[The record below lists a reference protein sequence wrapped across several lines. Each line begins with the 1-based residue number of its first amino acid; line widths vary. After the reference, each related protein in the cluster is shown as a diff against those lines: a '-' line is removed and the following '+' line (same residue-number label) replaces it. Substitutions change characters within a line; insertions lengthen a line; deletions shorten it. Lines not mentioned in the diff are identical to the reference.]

1 MSWGAMMG
9 LGQGLQQVG
18 GMISDNYKEKMRNQ
32 LELEREERQEERA
45 KARELWKRSQFSGQY
60 EIDDATGR
68 KYKLDM
74 DHNRIDEG
82 VPLTEREIR
91 EREQADS
98 LAKLTLLGKQQD
110 VEKGGLD
117 LTIKRADA
125 ENAGNMSA
133 LERQLAEL
141 KLTTERERAA
151 SLSRGNRGNT
161 GNSASDTAPTQAQ
174 AAKLLTSEYKTL
186 IDSYVGTAKEPGNL
200 TRAEVEEIAMEVVR
214 AAAIQRKD
222 PSVMFRDELAKRAA
236 RNKDPKSINFR

>member
-9 LGQGLQQVG
+9 LGQGLQQAG
-18 GMISDNYKEKMRNQ
+18 QMISDNHKEKMRNQ
-32 LELEREERQEERA
+32 LEMEREERQEERA

-74 DHNRIDEG
+74 DNNRIDEG

-125 ENAGNMSA
+125 ENAGTMSA

-151 SLSRGNRGNT
+151 SLSRGNRGS
-161 GNSASDTAPTQAQ
+161 GSADGGSGSKTNEELALSLIGEYEGLVEQYAKSDTNRNGLTQSEIMQVALASIKTAQ
-174 AAKLLTSEYKTL
+174 DRGMNARTVFRDALNIHAAK
-186 IDSYVGTAKEPGNL
+186 
-200 TRAEVEEIAMEVVR
+200 M
-214 AAAIQRKD
+214 AASR
-222 PSVMFRDELAKRAA
+222 
-236 RNKDPKSINFR
+236 